1 LDGNMVT
8 DFTESN
14 GNSIEV
20 EVPYTLKPG
29 ENNGTVP
36 IYYLSDRGEL
46 VKVNASYNAGIAAFK
61 LKQF

>member
-1 LDGNMVT
+1 LDGKQLT

-20 EVPYTLKPG
+20 EVPYTLEPG
-29 ENNGTVP
+29 ENKGTVP
-36 IYYLSDRGEL
+36 IYYLSDRGEF
-46 VKVNASYNAGIAAFK
+46 VKVNASYNEGMAAFK